1 MSNTLN
7 YEQFAN
13 IEGDDVTI
21 LVGDQQLPANIF
33 EVTKLDKHGDSERDP
48 FSILFYIQHQE
59 PLLQQ
64 TYQVS
69 HPSLGAIDIFLVP
82 LGPKSDGI
90 SYEAVF
96 T

>member
-1 MSNTLN
+1 MSNTLT
-7 YEQFAN
+7 YDHFAN
-13 IEGDDVTI
+13 IEGGDVT
-21 LVGDQQLPANIF
+21 LSVDDQHLTANIF
-33 EVTKLDKHGDSERDP
+33 EVSKLTKHGDAERDP
-48 FSILFYIQHQE
+48 FSVLFYIQHQE

-69 HPSLGAIDIFLVP
+69 HPTLGNIDIFLVP
-82 LGPKSDGI
+82 LGPKGEGM